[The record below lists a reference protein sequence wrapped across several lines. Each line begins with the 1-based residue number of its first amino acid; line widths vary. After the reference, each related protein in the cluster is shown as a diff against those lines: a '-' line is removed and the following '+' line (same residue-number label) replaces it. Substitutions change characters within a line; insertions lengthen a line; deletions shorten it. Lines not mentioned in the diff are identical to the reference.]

1 MKRVCV
7 LNTGGTIGMVR
18 TKAGYSPRE
27 GFLER
32 YLKSMPELSHPAVPA
47 YEVVNLPP
55 LLDSADMRPEDWVRI
70 AEAIRN
76 RYEDYDG
83 FVVVHGTDTMAYT
96 ASALSFLLDGLAR
109 PVVLTGSQ
117 LPLSHVRTDG
127 REHLIT
133 SLILA
138 ADPRIHEVCIYF
150 GARLLRGNRAQK
162 VHASDFLAF
171 QSGNLPPLARVG
183 AEIELSTHLLL
194 PPGPGLRETVGLDRS
209 PDVSAIRLYPG
220 MSAATLER
228 LLAPPTEAVVLET
241 YGAGNFP
248 SRDRALLE
256 VVRQATTR
264 GVIVV
269 NCSQAHGGRVRQ
281 DLYSTGSALAD
292 AGAVSGADMTPEAAL
307 TKLYVLLGRG
317 VASDR
322 VRRLVGCS
330 LAGELTPRGAGESD
344 DEA

>member
-18 TKAGYSPRE
+18 GERGYEPRE

-32 YLKSMPELSHPAVPA
+32 YMAAMPELAHEVVPA

-55 LLDSADMRPEDWVRI
+55 LLDSADMRPTDWLRI
-70 AEAIRN
+70 AEAIRA
-76 RYEDYDG
+76 RHDAYDG

-96 ASALSFLLDGLAR
+96 ASALSYLLEGLAR
-109 PVVLTGSQ
+109 AVVLTGSQ

-138 ADPRIHEVCIYF
+138 AEPRLNEVCIYF

-162 VHASDFLAF
+162 VHASEFMAF
-171 QSGNLPPLARVG
+171 HSGNLPPLARVG
-183 AEIELSTHLLL
+183 AQIEWAEHLLRPAGDGLSGPIAL
-194 PPGPGLRETVGLDRS
+194 PRS
-209 PDVSAIRLYPG
+209 PEVAAVRLYPG
-220 MSAATLER
+220 ISSALLRR

-248 SRDRALLE
+248 SRDPALLAA
-256 VVRQATTR
+256 VREAVRR
-264 GVIVV
+264 GVVV
-269 NCSQAHGGRVRQ
+269 VSCSQAHGGRVRQ
-281 DLYSTGSALAD
+281 DLYSTGAALAE
-292 AGAVSGADMTPEAAL
+292 AGVVSGGDMTVEAAL

-317 VASDR
+317 LSPEAVCRA
-322 VRRLVGCS
+322 VGED
-330 LAGELTPRGAGESD
+330 LAGEITP
-344 DEA
+344 

>member
-18 TKAGYSPRE
+18 TSAGYSPRE

-32 YLKSMPELSHPAVPA
+32 YMESMSELAHPDVPG

-70 AEAIRN
+70 AEAIGA
-76 RYEDYDG
+76 RYDDYDG

-96 ASALSFLLDGLAR
+96 ASALSFLLDGLGR

-162 VHASDFLAF
+162 VHASDFAAF

-183 AEIELSTHLLL
+183 AEIEVATHLLL
-194 PPGPGLRETVGLDRS
+194 PPGRGLRDTLGLLRS
-209 PDVSAIRLYPG
+209 PDVAAVRLYPG
-220 MSAATLER
+220 ISAALLER
-228 LLAPPTEAVVLET
+228 VLAPPTEAVVLET

-248 SRDRALLE
+248 SRDPELLA
-256 VVRQATTR
+256 VVREATRR

-281 DLYSTGSALAD
+281 DLYSTGSALAE
-292 AGAVSGADMTPEAAL
+292 AGAVSGHDMTAEAAL

-317 VASDR
+317 VPPDR
-322 VRRLVGCS
+322 VRTLVGRS
-330 LAGELTPRGAGESD
+330 LAGELTLRHESELED
-344 DEA
+344 KA